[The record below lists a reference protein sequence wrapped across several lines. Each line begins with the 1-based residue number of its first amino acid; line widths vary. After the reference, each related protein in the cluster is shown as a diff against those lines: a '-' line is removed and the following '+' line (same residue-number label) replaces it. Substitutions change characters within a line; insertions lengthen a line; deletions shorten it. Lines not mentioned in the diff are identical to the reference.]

1 MMACLLRARS
11 KHRSASIYSYARSLV
26 PQRVVHRATKSAA
39 NMGPRAMAFAS
50 ITRLRVRSIRFL
62 PEFLLRALASVR
74 QARGSSGCLSA
85 DVRREVNLVFWT
97 RTLWRDE
104 QSMRAFMSSGAHRA
118 VMPKILNWCDE
129 ASVTHWQQDSDSPPN
144 WPTAENKMQTEGR
157 TSRVRN
163 PSPAHRRGETVP
175 SPV

>member
-1 MMACLLRARS
+1 MPL
-11 KHRSASIYSYARSLV
+11 
-26 PQRVVHRATKSAA
+26 
-39 NMGPRAMAFAS
+39 AS
-50 ITRLRVRSIRFL
+50 ITRLRVRSIRYL

-85 DVRREVNLVFWT
+85 DVRREVKLIFWT

-104 QSMRAFMSSGAHRA
+104 QSMRSFMMSGAHRS

-129 ASVTHWQQDSDSPPN
+129 ASVTHWQQEGDDPPD
-144 WPTAENKMQTEGR
+144 WPTAETKMRSEGR
-157 TSRVRN
+157 TSRVAS

-175 SPV
+175 R